1 MITKF
6 RMAASI
12 LFALAAV
19 SSFVDLNIAQAVD
32 IPAGHQ
38 IKQVTPNDKKDE
50 VKRSE
55 IFNEKK
61 ELVSTLIEY
70 KSGKQET
77 QVFRPD
83 GSLKSSTVTE
93 GESVKHTDFYPP
105 DANGMSLKMRETV
118 NDVVRFE
125 RRKLG
130 DGTYEAIRYKRDG
143 KRPQMLR
150 RVGPKGEFELIHYR
164 TGAQSTPWFKV
175 SIPGTSGE
183 FEYQYFAKDGSR
195 LRRVMGDKTMIVTAY
210 NKDGDF
216 WYEQVW
222 DKVDDETYTLSSLTT
237 KHTSGLRRYAL
248 DKDGQTLNKVEDLN
262 LAGDLE
268 TTWQPASVEKPASEL
283 LKEVFESDDPTI
295 P

>member
-1 MITKF
+1 MTTQF
-6 RMAASI
+6 RALASM

-19 SSFVDLNIAQAVD
+19 FFFVDLNKAQAVD
-32 IPAGHQ
+32 IPAGHK
-38 IKQVTPNDKKDE
+38 IKQATPNDKKDE

-55 IFNEKK
+55 ILNEKN
-61 ELVSTLIEY
+61 EHVSTLIEY
-70 KSGKQET
+70 KNGKHEI
-77 QVFRPD
+77 QVFRLD
-83 GSLKSSTVTE
+83 GSLKSSTITE

-118 NDVVRFE
+118 NDTVRFE
-125 RRKLG
+125 RRKLA

-164 TGAQSTPWFKV
+164 TGTQSTPWFKV

-195 LRRVMGDKTMIVTAY
+195 VRRVMGDKTMIVTAY

-222 DKVDDETYTLSSLTT
+222 DKVDDENYTLNSLTT
-237 KHTSGLRRYAL
+237 KHTSGLRRYVL
-248 DKDGQTLNKVEDLN
+248 DKDGKTLNKVEDLN

-268 TTWQPASVEKPASEL
+268 TTWQPTSVDAPAPEL
-283 LKEVFESDDPTI
+283 LQEVFESDDPTI